1 MNAIETKDLSR
12 SFQGRQVLKG
22 LNMTVQEGEIYGFL
36 GANGSGKTTTIRL
49 LLGLLKPDHGTAT
62 VLGHDLKQEPGEI
75 RTNCGALLE
84 HHGLYERLSASDNL
98 RYFARIWHMPKEKTE
113 KRIQDLLTSLD
124 LWDRRDDMPGE
135 WSRGMKQKLAIART
149 MLHEPRMIFL
159 DEPTAGMDVATAAA
173 LREDLVR
180 LAHEEQVT
188 IFLTTHNMY
197 EAEQICTHIGV
208 LHNGV
213 LAASATPNELRL
225 MNETHRY
232 HVIAEKFD
240 ETVQQAL
247 LKSKMVRHIRPENNH
262 LVVDMEADVRGAD
275 LVAFLVQHDVEI
287 DEIYKDRQSL
297 EKAFLSL
304 VEVNHD

>member
-1 MNAIETKDLSR
+1 MNAIETKDISR

-36 GANGSGKTTTIRL
+36 GPNGSGKTTTIRL
-49 LLGLLKPDHGTAT
+49 LLGLLKPDHGTANI
-62 VLGHDLKQEPGEI
+62 LGHNLKEEPNEI
-75 RTNCGALLE
+75 RANCGALLE

-98 RYFARIWHMPKEKTE
+98 RYFAKIWRMPKDKTE

-124 LWDRRDDMPGE
+124 LWERRDDMPGE

-159 DEPTAGMDVATAAA
+159 DEPTAGMDVGTAAA
-173 LREDLVR
+173 LREDFVR
-180 LAHEEQVT
+180 LAREHQVT
-188 IFLTTHNMY
+188 IFLTTHNLY
-197 EAEQICTHIGV
+197 EAEHICTHIGV

-213 LAASATPNELRL
+213 LAASATPEELRL

-232 HVIAEKFD
+232 HVVADNFS

-247 LKSKMVRHIRPENNH
+247 LQSELVRQILPENNH
-262 LVVDMEADVRGAD
+262 VVVDMEPAAKGAD
-275 LVAFLVQHDVEI
+275 LVSFLVQQGVAIE
-287 DEIYKDRQSL
+287 EVYKDKRSL
-297 EKAFLSL
+297 EQAFLSL

>member
-36 GANGSGKTTTIRL
+36 GPNGSGKTTTIRL
-49 LLGLLKPDHGTAT
+49 LLGLLKPDHGSAKI
-62 VLGHDLKQEPGEI
+62 LGHSIKEEPNEI
-75 RTNCGALLE
+75 RANCGALLE
-84 HHGLYERLSASDNL
+84 HHGLYERLSAADNL
-98 RYFARIWHMPKEKTE
+98 RYFAKIWYMPKDKTE
-113 KRIQDLLTSLD
+113 KRIQDLLTSLN
-124 LWDRRDDMPGE
+124 LWDRRDDLPGE

-159 DEPTAGMDVATAAA
+159 DEPTAGMDVGNAAA
-173 LREDLVR
+173 LREDFVR
-180 LAHEEQVT
+180 LASEHQVT
-188 IFLTTHNMY
+188 IFLTTHNLY

-213 LAASATPNELRL
+213 LAASATPEELRL

-232 HVIAEKFD
+232 HVVAENFND
-240 ETVQQAL
+240 AIQQAL
-247 LKSKMVRHIRPENNH
+247 LESELVRQIRPENNH
-262 LVVDMEADVRGAD
+262 LVVDMEPAAKGAA
-275 LVAFLVQHDVEI
+275 LISFLVQQGVEI
-287 DEIYKDRQSL
+287 EEVYKDKRSL
-297 EKAFLSL
+297 EQAFLSL